1 MADKNKELN
10 TTIRLINN
18 KLHFQGTTGSHEPV
32 SIDYIAPLGD
42 DLGYTSLELFLMSL
56 SSCLGSAML
65 VFLRRMNKTI
75 SNFDIEASGIRKEE
89 HPTGFSSIHLAV
101 HVQSPDVTLAELAKV
116 SSMAEEKY
124 CPVWS
129 MIDKAVKVET
139 SFHITAKIPET
150 VD

>member
-18 KLHFQGTTGSHEPV
+18 KLHFQGNSGNNEPV

-56 SSCLGSAML
+56 SSCVGSAIL

-75 SNFDIEASGIRKEE
+75 RDFKIDAKGIRKEE
-89 HPTGFSSIHLAV
+89 HPTGFTSIHLAV
-101 HVQSPDVTLAELAKV
+101 HVQSPDITLAELAKV
-116 SSMAEEKY
+116 SLLAEEKY

-129 MIDKAVKVET
+129 MIDKAVTVET
-139 SFHITAKIPET
+139 SFQITAE
-150 VD
+150 VSQAVE